1 MKHTIQEKRYRKTLY
16 NLDFTINDRYF
27 CQCYEMEQYNYALR
41 IYDLS
46 KDNEELYSNWFD
58 ESLSWVSGN
67 EEYYTLEDIE
77 DIVEEAYRIIEN
89 YMITNLKED

>member
-27 CQCYEMEQYNYALR
+27 CQCEEINFGSYFLS
-41 IYDLS
+41 IYDTL
-46 KDNEELYSNWFD
+46 KDNKELYSNWFTD
-58 ESLSWVSGN
+58 SLSWDSDN
-67 EEYYTLEDIE
+67 EEYCTLEDIE
-77 DIVEEAYRIIEN
+77 DIVEEAYRIIES

>member
-1 MKHTIQEKRYRKTLY
+1 MEHNILEKRYRKVLY
-16 NLDFTINDRYF
+16 NLNFIINNKYL
-27 CQCYEMEQYNYALR
+27 CTCYEMEADNYCLR
-41 IYDLS
+41 IYDTS

-77 DIVEEAYRIIEN
+77 HIVDEAYNIIEN